1 MDWTAVLQAKLQ
13 DVEKEE
19 TLLEDLY
26 AFFCDQLVPLSAE
39 EGNNNL
45 SELPQRLVESIA
57 DSKYC
62 SMFAWS

>member
-39 EGNNNL
+39 EGNNNT
-45 SELPQRLVESIA
+45 V
-57 DSKYC
+57 
-62 SMFAWS
+62 